1 MAGLSSLALARVR
14 LLTFGGWCEPAKS
27 IRHQHTNSLCV
38 CVNPDH
44 KTLLDDSFSLQGAMA
59 ATYSALKNSQP
70 TPELKPIESS
80 FLAQRRVK
88 KLPSTSL

>member
-1 MAGLSSLALARVR
+1 MISSKVASMLAC
-14 LLTFGGWCEPAKS
+14 TSKKNKPIF
-27 IRHQHTNSLCV
+27 V
-38 CVNPDH
+38 CV
-44 KTLLDDSFSLQGAMA
+44 QGAMA

>member
-1 MAGLSSLALARVR
+1 MLDFFYFTSEITSLWLSAYLKITVITTEWL
-14 LLTFGGWCEPAKS
+14 
-27 IRHQHTNSLCV
+27 
-38 CVNPDH
+38 
-44 KTLLDDSFSLQGAMA
+44 SFSYPHFGSLVIYHVAVYAQGAMA

>member
-1 MAGLSSLALARVR
+1 
-14 LLTFGGWCEPAKS
+14 
-27 IRHQHTNSLCV
+27 
-38 CVNPDH
+38 
-44 KTLLDDSFSLQGAMA
+44 MA

>member
-1 MAGLSSLALARVR
+1 MIAHCSILASCVA
-14 LLTFGGWCEPAKS
+14 LL
-27 IRHQHTNSLCV
+27 IRK
-38 CVNPDH
+38 H
-44 KTLLDDSFSLQGAMA
+44 KTSGFFAIRQHISNSYSHLGFNHDVTLYAQGAMA

>member
-1 MAGLSSLALARVR
+1 MLKQNPVRHLSSEP
-14 LLTFGGWCEPAKS
+14 LL
-27 IRHQHTNSLCV
+27 LCF
-38 CVNPDH
+38 
-44 KTLLDDSFSLQGAMA
+44 LSFLFITPQGAMA

>member
-1 MAGLSSLALARVR
+1 MKLCSHDCYLS
-14 LLTFGGWCEPAKS
+14 
-27 IRHQHTNSLCV
+27 CV
-38 CVNPDH
+38 HHAAVCA
-44 KTLLDDSFSLQGAMA
+44 QGAMA

>member
-1 MAGLSSLALARVR
+1 MEIICVLSSFFVIPNTTWIISCLGCAHRAAVY
-14 LLTFGGWCEPAKS
+14 A
-27 IRHQHTNSLCV
+27 
-38 CVNPDH
+38 
-44 KTLLDDSFSLQGAMA
+44 QGAMA

>member
-1 MAGLSSLALARVR
+1 MSLTLDIGLFRIIGFCFLITHILDSCSNY
-14 LLTFGGWCEPAKS
+14 FGCNHHPVVY
-27 IRHQHTNSLCV
+27 I
-38 CVNPDH
+38 
-44 KTLLDDSFSLQGAMA
+44 QGAMA